1 MLKLDYNTQLPNLI
15 LREYGRNIQ
24 KLVSYVVNIEDREE
38 RNRFAYNLIELMRQI
53 NPNTRDSQD
62 TQNKLWDDL
71 YIMSRFNLDVDSP
84 YPMPEK
90 ESIGKKPKPMAYN
103 TNEIT
108 FRHYGR
114 NVELL
119 VQRIFATEDPEEHYD
134 GLVKIGK
141 LMKTLYLTWNK
152 DSVQDE
158 IILGHME
165 KLAKQKIQP
174 ELRERLIAE
183 NALELAKKERKNI
196 PQPKSG
202 NNNSKK
208 KKKK

>member
-1 MLKLDYNTQLPNLI
+1 MLNLDYNTQQPNVI
-15 LREYGRNIQ
+15 LKEYGRNIQ
-24 KLVSYVVNIEDREE
+24 KLVTYIVKIEDREE

-71 YIMSRFNLDVDSP
+71 YIMSRFSLDVDSP

-90 ESIGKKPKPMAYN
+90 ESIGKKPKPMAY
-103 TNEIT
+103 TNHEIS

-119 VQRIFATEDPEEHYD
+119 IAKIFETEDPEEHYD

-158 IILGHME
+158 IILKHLE
-165 KLAKQKIQP
+165 KLAKKSIDP
-174 ELRERLIAE
+174 EMRERLIKEA
-183 NALELAKKERKNI
+183 ALDLPRKDRKNI
-196 PQPKSG
+196 PTPKH
-202 NNNSKK
+202 NKK
-208 KKKK
+208 KKKR

>member
-1 MLKLDYNTQLPNLI
+1 MLNLDYNTQQPDVI
-15 LREYGRNIQ
+15 LKEYGRNIQ
-24 KLVSYVVNIEDREE
+24 KLVTYIVKIEDREE

-71 YIMSRFNLDVDSP
+71 YIMSKFSLDVDSP

-90 ESIGKKPKPMAYN
+90 ESIGKKPKPMAY
-103 TNEIT
+103 TNHEIS

-119 VQRIFATEDPEEHYD
+119 IEKIFETEDPEEHYG
-134 GLVKIGK
+134 GLVSIGR

-158 IILGHME
+158 IILKHLE
-165 KLAKQKIQP
+165 KLAKRDIDP
-174 ELRERLIAE
+174 EMRERLIKE
-183 NALELAKKERKNI
+183 NALDLPRKDRKNI
-196 PQPKSG
+196 PVPKA
-202 NNNSKK
+202 NKK
-208 KKKK
+208 KKKR